1 MSHDVDLDD
10 IRAMV
15 RLQLGLPRVG
25 ADDHLASDLGAES
38 ADVVNLIAAV
48 EDRYGLEI
56 AEEELAD
63 IRTVRDL
70 YERVRAKRLSG

>member
-1 MSHDVDLDD
+1 MSRDVEIDD
-10 IRAMV
+10 IRSLV
-15 RLQLGLPRVG
+15 RLQLGVRQVG

-48 EDRYGLEI
+48 EDKYGLEI

-70 YERVRAKRLSG
+70 YERVRG